1 MRQKHCHSLKK
12 QVLIYP
18 ALRIVGR
25 MLKKMLK
32 KLVPLILILIA
43 AGSFFFRQKPYH
55 LNRTLRETAMRLI
68 QVSVLSRTTGVDY
81 RIEFK
86 EYAYSVAARDHET
99 GNWETESVYTLKKG
113 IQCSLPG
120 LRLYFVRGRFAGY
133 EINGNKGPRYI
144 LLHYSYPD
152 SERKRSLIFYR
163 SGDWRTIG

>member
-1 MRQKHCHSLKK
+1 MQ
-12 QVLIYP
+12 
-18 ALRIVGR
+18 
-25 MLKKMLK
+25 KKMLK
-32 KLVPLILILIA
+32 KLAPVILVLSLTGIL
-43 AGSFFFRQKPYH
+43 FLQQKPYH

-68 QVSVLSRTTGVDY
+68 QVSVLSRTTGLEY
-81 RIEFK
+81 RVEFK
-86 EYAYSVAARDHET
+86 KYTYTVATRDHKN
-99 GNWETESVYTLKKG
+99 GDWETDSVYTLKKG

-133 EINGNKGPRYI
+133 EINGDKGPRYI